1 MLCQMMGA
9 RYLDK
14 KIFVNLKTALHHP
27 AKESTLL
34 KTNEKFYF
42 SEEEFK
48 EKNSLDLVCVEIQ
61 ALETIQL
68 FLSTAD
74 TFYYFSTPRI
84 IQQHCRVF

>member
-1 MLCQMMGA
+1 MTVGDKMLCQMMGA

-48 EKNSLDLVCVEIQ
+48 EKNSLDFV
-61 ALETIQL
+61 
-68 FLSTAD
+68 
-74 TFYYFSTPRI
+74 
-84 IQQHCRVF
+84 

>member
-48 EKNSLDLVCVEIQ
+48 EKNSLDFV
-61 ALETIQL
+61 
-68 FLSTAD
+68 
-74 TFYYFSTPRI
+74 
-84 IQQHCRVF
+84 